1 MSEVKTVLELH
12 NLFKSYGPIK
22 ALHNVSLQFAE
33 TGIYG
38 VFGRYGASKSTLL
51 DIVSSRLFADQGYMK
66 IEVVVQHRDSWYVLY
81 GSKIL
86 ILPRAVGW

>member
-1 MSEVKTVLELH
+1 M
-12 NLFKSYGPIK
+12 
-22 ALHNVSLQFAE
+22 VSLILHALMVWSKVRPREWLAFNAFRV
-33 TGIYG
+33 IG
-38 VFGRYGASKSTLL
+38 V
-51 DIVSSRLFADQGYMK
+51 FADQGYMK